1 MCLRYD
7 RVVDVIFY
15 GNTVRE
21 YLIAF
26 GISAAVIVLVAL
38 IRALTAKRFQRAGDT
53 ATDLDDFALDL
64 ARRTKLFLL
73 ILPAIHL
80 GLRVLTVPVDLRHFV
95 QQAATLSLIAQGAL
109 WCAAVVDFWLTRYR
123 ERRAQVQPEAVT
135 TINAFRLAAVVA
147 IWIVAFLAAIDNLG
161 FDITAL
167 IAGLGIG
174 GVAIALATQNILGD
188 LFASLSIVLDKPF
201 VVGDFIIVG
210 ETLGTVEHIGLKT
223 TRIRSLWGEQVVV
236 SNGDLLKSRIRNMKR
251 MAERR
256 VQFKVGVTY
265 QTPAAALE
273 QIPGMIRA
281 IIEQQPQTR
290 VDRIHFMAFADSWL
304 EFEIVYWIP
313 SPDYNVYADIQQA
326 VNLGIVRAFEGAG
339 VEFAYPTRTLY
350 VNNAIGM
357 GPQ

>member
-1 MCLRYD
+1 MD
-7 RVVDVIFY
+7 ATFY
-15 GNTVRE
+15 GNTVLE
-21 YLIAF
+21 Y
-26 GISAAVIVLVAL
+26 LVAL
-38 IRALTAKRFQRAGDT
+38 GISTAVLLLVVVIRSLTRRRFARAAET
-53 ATDLDDFALDL
+53 PTDFDDFALDL
-64 ARRTKLFLL
+64 ARRTKLILL
-73 ILPAIHL
+73 LLPAVHL
-80 GLRVLTVPVDLRHFV
+80 GLRALTVAPEVRRLV
-95 QQAATLSLIAQGAL
+95 EQTATLSLIAQVAL

-147 IWIVAFLAAIDNLG
+147 IWIVAALAAIDNLG

-210 ETLGTVEHIGLKT
+210 ETLGSVEHIGLKT
-223 TRIRSLWGEQVVV
+223 TRIRSLGGEQIVI
-236 SNGDLLKSRIRNMKR
+236 SNGELLKSRIRNMKR

-256 VQFKVGVTY
+256 VLFRIGVVY
-265 QTPAAALE
+265 QTPAETLE
-273 QIPGMIRA
+273 RIPVMIRQ

-304 EFEIVYWIP
+304 EFEVVYWI
-313 SPDYNVYADIQQA
+313 SDADYNLYADIQQA

-339 VEFAYPTRTLY
+339 VAFAYPTRTLY
-350 VNNAIGM
+350 MNNAT
-357 GPQ
+357 